1 MNSEPALPLLD
12 SITEHRLENG
22 SRVFLCPMPAA
33 RTVSCDVCV
42 NTGSAFEGPD
52 LGSGLSHFLEHMMF
66 SGTKRFPGHTEI
78 ADRVNALGGNL
89 NAFTSQDQT
98 FYYINLPSANA
109 VDGVRM
115 LTSMMREPLFPADEF
130 AREKDVILNESR
142 MRLDNPRL
150 GVYENMMAELF
161 RGSPYRVP
169 IIGYDHMLGAVTR
182 EQMAAYHARRYTP
195 ERMTFFVA
203 GRFDAD
209 AVMKEFRKSFEGWRP
224 ASLHDEALP
233 RPVQRIGRRTVD
245 LTWKDTLAYLAFGW
259 QLHDLTP
266 EQNAVLRVLAFLFD
280 DESGRVYRTLHIEK
294 GLVSGSW
301 ADYLMFQDGTGF
313 FFTALEGDPK
323 LLEQVRAAFEDV
335 LRDFAAHPVTKRE
348 IARARAAV
356 ESEILSRFETPGDFA
371 GLISGSVR
379 LTGGYDLKSVLRD
392 LDAVTPDAVTA
403 LLRSMLNPDHMTCVR
418 MTPPDSPAAKKS
430 KRRTAAPPQPR
441 PAVTASKSGQ
451 TVVLLEDPSRTMAE
465 ITLVLPCAAAF
476 ESARESMF
484 SRLVSETVFCGAGR
498 YDEVKLAEYLAD
510 YAIAAD
516 CTAGNNSMFLS
527 LQFPLGSFG
536 HAVKAAAML
545 AGEPM
550 FPADAVEREK
560 ENLIRELESG
570 LLQPD
575 SVAFA
580 RLKQHLFGAD
590 HPYGRSPEDS
600 IRALKAV
607 TADALAKF
615 YRTKAMA
622 ARAVC
627 VAFSGAI
634 PARKAGAAANEIFA
648 SGKWTSP
655 APKRPAPPKTP
666 APADLNYP
674 LDQRKQAAVVCGFR
688 SCGVEAADLVWDLA
702 LNTEN
707 GMSSQLFKTVRGE
720 KGLAYWT
727 GFLRM
732 YGFGAGLSA
741 FAASTSDDHTA
752 EVRELLLD
760 EFRRLASGGIR
771 QDEFDAALAAR
782 KYAFDAAPSGSL
794 AKQAALEQYLTGDAL
809 RPWERREE
817 LEGLRLADMNRRLK
831 RDLKGVKPST
841 LIVLANGAKPSAKPA
856 GKRIKKR

>member
-1 MNSEPALPLLD
+1 
-12 SITEHRLENG
+12 
-22 SRVFLCPMPAA
+22 
-33 RTVSCDVCV
+33 
-42 NTGSAFEGPD
+42 
-52 LGSGLSHFLEHMMF
+52 
-66 SGTKRFPGHTEI
+66 
-78 ADRVNALGGNL
+78 
-89 NAFTSQDQT
+89 
-98 FYYINLPSANA
+98 
-109 VDGVRM
+109 
-115 LTSMMREPLFPADEF
+115 
-130 AREKDVILNESR
+130 
-142 MRLDNPRL
+142 
-150 GVYENMMAELF
+150 
-161 RGSPYRVP
+161 
-169 IIGYDHMLGAVTR
+169 
-182 EQMAAYHARRYTP
+182 
-195 ERMTFFVA
+195 
-203 GRFDAD
+203 
-209 AVMKEFRKSFEGWRP
+209 
-224 ASLHDEALP
+224 
-233 RPVQRIGRRTVD
+233 
-245 LTWKDTLAYLAFGW
+245 
-259 QLHDLTP
+259 
-266 EQNAVLRVLAFLFD
+266 
-280 DESGRVYRTLHIEK
+280 
-294 GLVSGSW
+294 
-301 ADYLMFQDGTGF
+301 
-313 FFTALEGDPK
+313 
-323 LLEQVRAAFEDV
+323 
-335 LRDFAAHPVTKRE
+335 
-348 IARARAAV
+348 
-356 ESEILSRFETPGDFA
+356 
-371 GLISGSVR
+371 
-379 LTGGYDLKSVLRD
+379 
-392 LDAVTPDAVTA
+392 
-403 LLRSMLNPDHMTCVR
+403 
-418 MTPPDSPAAKKS
+418 
-430 KRRTAAPPQPR
+430 
-441 PAVTASKSGQ
+441 
-451 TVVLLEDPSRTMAE
+451 
-465 ITLVLPCAAAF
+465 
-476 ESARESMF
+476 
-484 SRLVSETVFCGAGR
+484 
-498 YDEVKLAEYLAD
+498 
-510 YAIAAD
+510 
-516 CTAGNNSMFLS
+516 
-527 LQFPLGSFG
+527 
-536 HAVKAAAML
+536 
-545 AGEPM
+545 M

-607 TADALAKF
+607 TAADLAKF
-615 YRTKAMA
+615 YRAKAQA

-634 PARKAGAAANEIFA
+634 NARKAASAANEIFA

-655 APKRPAPPKTP
+655 APKRPAPPKMP

-809 RPWERREE
+809 KPWERREE

-841 LIVLANGAKPSAKPA
+841 LIVLANGATPSKKRVAKRS
-856 GKRIKKR
+856 GKR